1 MTVKLKD
8 IIDALEMTNDTSEA
22 FLNKRTGEI
31 EWIGEY
37 MDEEEREE
45 VSDRLDADGFIRL
58 PTQYDIHEYSI
69 IRNFVDSLSGNKQDY
84 LADAI
89 AGRGAFQRFK
99 RGIRRFGIEQSW
111 YDFRDKAYKI
121 IAEEW
126 CEVNGLEII

>member
-8 IIDALEMTNDTSEA
+8 IVDALETTDDTSEA

-45 VSDRLDADGFIRL
+45 VSERLDEDGFIRL
-58 PTQYDIHEYSI
+58 PTQYDIHEYNI
-69 IRNFVDSLSGNKQDY
+69 MRDFVFSLSGNEQDY

-89 AGRGAFQRFK
+89 TGRGAFQRFR
-99 RGIRRFGIEQSW
+99 RGIKRFGMEQSW
-111 YDFRDKAYKI
+111 YDFRDKAYVG

-126 CEVNGLEII
+126 CQENGLEII